1 LSISRSAL
9 NAPVRNRT
17 DEEIEF
23 GQKPPISPDFE
34 NPAFRPYCCPEA
46 DGTDQFQPPMSENK
60 QGKILIVDDNEDLL
74 KAAKMFLKRHMVQ
87 VDIEK
92 NPEAIPALMSN
103 DNYDVIL
110 LDMNFTKDVSSGS
123 EGYFWLEKILQIDPS
138 AVVVLITAY
147 GDVQMAVKAIKAG
160 ATDFVLKPWENEK
173 LLATLFSAMRLR
185 ESRDEIHT
193 LRIKNQEFNQ
203 VQNEKYSDIIGSS
216 PAMQKIFQTIDRVAH
231 TDANVLILGENGTG
245 KELIARAI
253 HRNSARKNES
263 FVSVDLGSIT
273 ETLFESELFGHK
285 KGAFTDAKEDRPGR
299 FEMANGGTLFLDEIG
314 NLSMPLQAKL
324 LTVIQNR
331 RVSRVGANKETPVDI
346 RLICATNM
354 PLYDM
359 VKENRFRQDLLYR
372 INTIEIE
379 IPSLRDRME
388 DIPLLANHFLK
399 QYSGK
404 YSKNTS
410 KISEAAM
417 ARMHKH
423 PWPGNI
429 RELQHSLER
438 AIILSNSSVLQPED
452 FNFTVGASKET
463 DQNLSLDQYNL
474 DEVEKLLIRKVLKKY
489 NGNITQAASELGL
502 TRSSLYRR
510 LEKHGL

>member
-1 LSISRSAL
+1 M
-9 NAPVRNRT
+9 
-17 DEEIEF
+17 E
-23 GQKPPISPDFE
+23 QKH
-34 NPAFRPYCCPEA
+34 
-46 DGTDQFQPPMSENK
+46 
-60 QGKILIVDDNEDLL
+60 GKILIVDDNEDLL
-74 KAAKMFLKRHMVQ
+74 KAAKMFLKRHFAQ

-92 NPEAIPALMSN
+92 NPEAIPALMN
-103 DNYDVIL
+103 NEDYDVIL

-123 EGYFWLEKILQIDPS
+123 EGYYWLGKILELDPS

-173 LLATLFSAMRLR
+173 LLATLYSSMRLR
-185 ESRDEIHT
+185 ESRDQIET
-193 LRIKNQEFNQ
+193 LKFKNQEINQ
-203 VQNEKYSDIIGSS
+203 ELNKRFSEIIGQSTT
-216 PAMQKIFQTIDRVAH
+216 MQRIFQTIDRVAQ

-253 HRNSARKNES
+253 HRNSSRSREN
-263 FVSVDLGSIT
+263 FVGVDLGSIT

-285 KGAFTDAKEDRPGR
+285 KGAFTDAKEDRAGR
-299 FEMANGGTLFLDEIG
+299 FELANGGTLFLDEIG

-324 LTVIQNR
+324 LTVLQNR
-331 RVSRVGANKETPVDI
+331 RVSRVGANKETPINI
-346 RLICATNM
+346 RLISATNM

-379 IPSLRDRME
+379 IPPLRDRLE

-399 QYSGK
+399 YYAEKYGK
-404 YSKNTS
+404 TVS
-410 KISEAAM
+410 KISDAA
-417 ARMHKH
+417 AVRMHKH

-429 RELQHSLER
+429 RELQHAIER
-438 AIILSNSSVLQPED
+438 AVILSNNAVLQPED
-452 FNFTVGASKET
+452 FNLSTSGPKE
-463 DQNLSLDQYNL
+463 DGQLSLEQYNL
-474 DEVEKLLIRKVLKKY
+474 EEVEKLLIRKVLKKY
-489 NGNITQAASELGL
+489 NGNITQAAAELGL

>member
-1 LSISRSAL
+1 MSAIGRKLTAFLCRNERFRRFRPFCANGTKVAYSGCIRSSL
-9 NAPVRNRT
+9 TDRT
-17 DEEIEF
+17 D
-23 GQKPPISPDFE
+23 QYQS
-34 NPAFRPYCCPEA
+34 
-46 DGTDQFQPPMSENK
+46 PMSENK

-74 KAAKMFLKRHMVQ
+74 KAAKMFLKRHVAQ

-92 NPEAIPALMSN
+92 NPEAIPSLMGN
-103 DNYDVIL
+103 DDYDVIL

-123 EGYFWLEKILQIDPS
+123 EGYYWLEKILQIDPS

-173 LLATLFSAMRLR
+173 LLATIFSAMRLR
-185 ESRDEIHT
+185 ETRDEVQT
-193 LRIKNQEFNQ
+193 LKIKNQEINQ
-203 VQNEKYSDIIGSS
+203 ALNEKYADILGSS
-216 PAMQKIFQTIDRVAH
+216 SAMQRIFQTIDRVAH

-253 HRNSARKNES
+253 HRNSARKAES

-299 FEMANGGTLFLDEIG
+299 FELAHGGTLFLDEIG

-324 LTVIQNR
+324 LTVLQNR
-331 RVSRVGANKETPVDI
+331 KVSRVGANKETPIDL

-379 IPSLRDRME
+379 IPPLRERME
-388 DIPLLANHFLK
+388 DIPILVNHFLK
-399 QYSGK
+399 QYTAK
-404 YSKNTS
+404 YNKNVS
-410 KISEAAM
+410 KISEGAM
-417 ARMHKH
+417 TRMNKH

-429 RELQHSLER
+429 RELQHAIER
-438 AIILSNSSVLQPED
+438 AVILSNSSVLQPED
-452 FNFTVGASKET
+452 FNFTVNNNKESE
-463 DQNLSLDQYNL
+463 QALSLDQYNL

>member
-1 LSISRSAL
+1 M
-9 NAPVRNRT
+9 
-17 DEEIEF
+17 
-23 GQKPPISPDFE
+23 
-34 NPAFRPYCCPEA
+34 
-46 DGTDQFQPPMSENK
+46 TDQK
-60 QGKILIVDDNEDLL
+60 HGKILIVDDNEDLL
-74 KAAKMFLKRHMVQ
+74 KAAKMHLKRHFAQ

-92 NPEAIPALMSN
+92 NPEAIPNLMN
-103 DNYDVIL
+103 NEDYDVIL

-123 EGYFWLEKILQIDPS
+123 EGYYWLEKILQIDPS

-173 LLATLFSAMRLR
+173 LLATLYSSMRLR
-185 ESRDEIHT
+185 ETRDEVHT
-193 LRIKNQEFNQ
+193 LKIKNQEINQ
-203 VQNEKYSDIIGSS
+203 AVNERYKDIIGQSA
-216 PAMQKIFQTIDRVAH
+216 AMQRIFQTIDRVAH

-253 HRNSARKNES
+253 HSNSARGKES
-263 FVSVDLGSIT
+263 FVGVDLGSIT

-285 KGAFTDAKEDRPGR
+285 RGSFTDAKEDRPGR
-299 FEMANGGTLFLDEIG
+299 FEIANNGTLFLDEIG

-324 LTVIQNR
+324 LTVLQNR
-331 RVSRVGANKETPVDI
+331 RVSRVGANKETPINI

-372 INTIEIE
+372 VNTIEIE
-379 IPSLRDRME
+379 IPALRDRME
-388 DIPLLANHFLK
+388 DIPLLSQHFLK
-399 QYSGK
+399 HYAEK
-404 YSKNTS
+404 YQKNLTR
-410 KISEAAM
+410 ISDGAM
-417 ARMHKH
+417 ARMTKH

-429 RELQHSLER
+429 RELQHAIER
-438 AIILSNSSVLQPED
+438 AVILSNNSVLQPED
-452 FNFTVGASKET
+452 FNFNPVSGKEAE
-463 DQNLSLDQYNL
+463 QPINLDQFNL

-489 NGNITQAASELGL
+489 NGNITQAAAELGL

>member
-1 LSISRSAL
+1 MEQR
-9 NAPVRNRT
+9 
-17 DEEIEF
+17 
-23 GQKPPISPDFE
+23 
-34 NPAFRPYCCPEA
+34 
-46 DGTDQFQPPMSENK
+46 
-60 QGKILIVDDNEDLL
+60 QGKLLIVDDNEDLL
-74 KAAKMFLKRHMVQ
+74 KAAKMFLKRHFAQ
-87 VDIEK
+87 VDTEK

-103 DNYDVIL
+103 EDYDVIL
-110 LDMNFTKDVSSGS
+110 LDMNFTKDVSSGK
-123 EGYFWLEKILQIDPS
+123 EGYYWLGKILEIDPS

-173 LLATLFSAMRLR
+173 LLATLYSSMRLR
-185 ESRDEIHT
+185 ESRDEIET
-193 LRIKNQEFNQ
+193 LKIKNQEINKELNSRFS
-203 VQNEKYSDIIGSS
+203 EIIGTSA
-216 PAMQKIFQTIDRVAH
+216 AMQRIFQTIERVAK

-253 HRNSARKNES
+253 HRNSARSHEN

-285 KGAFTDAKEDRPGR
+285 KGAFTDAKEDRAGR
-299 FEMANGGTLFLDEIG
+299 FELANGGTLFLDEIG

-331 RVSRVGANKETPVDI
+331 KVSRVGSNKEAPVDI
-346 RLICATNM
+346 RLICATNL
-354 PLYDM
+354 PLYEM
-359 VKENRFRQDLLYR
+359 VKENKFRQDLLYR

-379 IPSLRDRME
+379 IPALRDRLE

-399 QYSGK
+399 HYAGK
-404 YSKNTS
+404 YNKPVSR
-410 KISEAAM
+410 ISDAAL

-429 RELQHSLER
+429 RELQHALER
-438 AIILSNSSVLQPED
+438 AVILSNGNVLQPED
-452 FNFTVGASKET
+452 FTFTAQPAKDDG
-463 DQNLSLDQYNL
+463 QLNLDQYNL
-474 DEVEKLLIRKVLKKY
+474 DEVEKLLIRKVLKKV
-489 NGNITQAASELGL
+489 NGNITQAAAELGL